1 MRITG
6 ELLKSERVNQGLS
19 IQNVSNALKL
29 SSKIINAIEAGQASD
44 LPAKTFVRGF
54 VKSYAEFLKLD
65 SEVVLRQF
73 QEEMGSTI
81 PLPKVPPP
89 QPTETGEYIK
99 ATKPTPRHTSQNYSQ
114 SKAASVASIKQQNL
128 EEQHLNNKILMVL
141 IGAVVLVV
149 LIVIGNKLFGQG
161 DEPITPVAAVQTSET
176 TDVIIPTFE
185 NIDPAALESKA
196 SVSSDGTSATTN
208 VSSATTTVAAAAS
221 TDSSILLQPDN
232 DMAPSA
238 AKPVELLL
246 EAKKDIEIYYAKGNS
261 KNFKPIKL
269 FANKLQIIR
278 SATGLHLKASDGG
291 AFKIVVNGIDMGN
304 AGPNNKPVKLSF

>member
-29 SSKIINAIEAGQASD
+29 TTKIINAIESGNTAD

-65 SEVVLRQF
+65 ADVVLRQF

-89 QPTETGEYIK
+89 KPTETGEYIR
-99 ATKPTPRHTSQNYSQ
+99 APKPVPRQTSQNYSQ
-114 SKAASVASIKQQNL
+114 TKAAATASIKQQNL
-128 EEQHLNNKILMVL
+128 EEQHLNNKILMFL
-141 IGAVVLVV
+141 IGAIVLVMV
-149 LIVIGNKLFGQG
+149 IVIGNKIFSSN
-161 DEPITPVAAVQTSET
+161 EPAVLPAAQLADSET
-176 TDVIIPTFE
+176 TNVIIPSFE
-185 NIDPAALESKA
+185 NIDPASIEA
-196 SVSSDGTSATTN
+196 SANASGTSTATTSATTTAN
-208 VSSATTTVAAAAS
+208 AS
-221 TDSSILLQPDN
+221 TDTTAPML
-232 DMAPSA
+232 MADEEITPSA

-246 EAKKDIEIYYAKGNS
+246 EPKKDIEIYFAKGNS
-261 KNFKPIKL
+261 KNFKPLKL

-291 AFKIVVNGIDMGN
+291 AFKIIVNGIDLGN
-304 AGPNNKPVKLSF
+304 AGSNNKPVKLSF

>member
-29 SSKIINAIEAGQASD
+29 TSKIVNAIESGNTSE

-65 SEVVLRQF
+65 SDVVLRQF

-89 QPTETGEYIK
+89 MPSETGEYIR
-99 ATKPTPRHTSQNYSQ
+99 APKPVPRQTSQNYSQ
-114 SKAASVASIKQQNL
+114 TKAAATASIKQQNL

-141 IGAVVLVV
+141 IGAIVLVA
-149 LIVIGNKLFGQG
+149 LIVLGNKLF
-161 DEPITPVAAVQTSET
+161 DSDSDPILPSASLADSET
-176 TDVIIPTFE
+176 TNVIIPSFE
-185 NIDPAALESKA
+185 NIDPANLEA
-196 SVSSDGTSATTN
+196 AATTSATA
-208 VSSATTTVAAAAS
+208 SASATTATATTGTTS
-221 TDSSILLQPDN
+221 TDTTAPMLIADEEI
-232 DMAPSA
+232 APSA
-238 AKPVELLL
+238 AKPVELML
-246 EAKKDIEIYYAKGNS
+246 EPKKDIEIYFAKGNS
-261 KNFKPIKL
+261 KNFKPLKL
-269 FANKLQIIR
+269 YANKLQIIR
-278 SATGLHLKASDGG
+278 SPTGLHLKANDGG
-291 AFKIVVNGIDMGN
+291 AFKIVVNGVDLGN